1 MRVFVTGSTGFIGS
15 NLIQK
20 LSMNGYQVLALA
32 RDIKKVGAFLP
43 KNNVKI
49 IEGSILDQSVI
60 RQAIKESN
68 ATVHLAAVTSEKETD
83 YRGSYEVNVTG
94 SKNLIDLCMKH
105 EVKKFITLSSEST
118 KRKIQGNYAKTK
130 SIVDDLVRKSNLEY
144 TLLRPSIVYGPGSK
158 GLFGKMMDYIRTL
171 PVIPIIGD
179 GKQCIKP
186 IHVDD
191 VTESIISCLENKKT
205 ERKEYDLTGADK
217 ITFKNFIK
225 EILYVRD
232 VEKKTVHVPF
242 SIVYVAIS
250 FLSLFLKNPPVTKDN
265 LLGLK
270 QVIDMKYDLAS
281 ADFGFEPLSLREG
294 LKRTFYGKNKEKV
307 NVAVIGMGKMGMLHA
322 SLVNQMGDIAH
333 LSAIV
338 DSNASLKTQI
348 KSIGIGA
355 PFFTSLD
362 KMIELVSPDAVFIS
376 VPPFL
381 NKVLSEKCI
390 QSGISVFVEKPLA
403 ESLESAKEMVT
414 LAKKKKVVTATGYM
428 VGYIPLYNKLKSL
441 VLKKEVGDISK
452 IKSHFFISQVF
463 SKKSSSSSWY
473 YDKRKSGGGCLMTM
487 GSHLIF
493 LLYELFGPI
502 EKVKGTTTKMYT
514 NVEDSVSVLGV
525 LKSGVPISI
534 EGSWMKKG
542 YPNLELGITIEGS
555 KGVIEATQNKITIK
569 YKGGGEKKIF
579 PYDAEDPS
587 SFELGGKGYYAQ
599 NKEFLQS
606 VRKGETTMTNWDKT
620 LYVQKVIDAVYH
632 SSEKSKE
639 EYIEG

>member
-1 MRVFVTGSTGFIGS
+1 
-15 NLIQK
+15 
-20 LSMNGYQVLALA
+20 MNGYQVLALA
-32 RDIKKVGAFLP
+32 RDIQKGGAILP

-60 RQAIKESN
+60 QQAIKESN
-68 ATVHLAAVTSEKETD
+68 AIVHLAAATSEKETD
-83 YRGSYEVNVTG
+83 YRESYKVNVTG

-217 ITFKNFIK
+217 ITFNNFIK

-232 VEKKTVHVPF
+232 IEKKTVHVPF

-307 NVAVIGMGKMGMLHA
+307 NVAVIGMGKMGILHA
-322 SLVNQMGDIAH
+322 SIVNQIGDIAH

-355 PFFTSLD
+355 HFFTSLD

-428 VGYIPLYNKLKSL
+428 VGYIPLNNKLKSL

-542 YPNLELGITIEGS
+542 YPNLEIGITIEGS

-569 YKGGGEKKIF
+569 YKGGGEKKNF

-606 VRKGETTMTNWDKT
+606 VRKGETAMTNWDKT